1 MAGDA
6 PMRESSRTLDRAL
19 LSDQIHQMLVDAISS
34 GELQP
39 GQRVVESEIARRFSV
54 SQAPVR
60 EAVKRLAHS
69 GMVLQLPRRGS
80 FVATIDEQTAR
91 RAYKLRAVLEEH
103 AAREY
108 CHFAD
113 DGAIDQLLTILESMH
128 AAAEGDDLRRVI
140 ECDIEFHRTVWE
152 SSGDAL
158 LIRMWPLVEGSL
170 RAFTTVSN
178 RLYFGSLTEIAQ
190 THDPL
195 VAALRRRDRDAAG
208 AMFHEHVTAVWQR
221 VDRAAAHTGHPG

>member
-1 MAGDA
+1 MAA
-6 PMRESSRTLDRAL
+6 NPPVLESGRSLDRGL
-19 LSDQIHQMLVDAISS
+19 LSDQIYQLLVDAISS

-60 EAVKRLAHS
+60 EAVKRLANS

-103 AAREY
+103 AAREF
-108 CHFAD
+108 CQFAD
-113 DGAIDQLLTILESMH
+113 KRAADELSTILASMKS
-128 AAAEGDDLRRVI
+128 AAKGDDLRGVI

-152 SSGDAL
+152 STGDVL
-158 LIRMWPLVEGSL
+158 LARMWPLVEGSL
-170 RAFTTVSN
+170 RAFTTISN

-195 VAALRRRDRDAAG
+195 VDALRRRDSNAAG
-208 AMFHEHVTAVWQR
+208 SLFHDHVTAVWER
-221 VDRAAAHTGHPG
+221 VDQAAAEARKPG